1 MVAGQP
7 NGTRGN
13 ELVKRD
19 PVEVFR
25 EGTLVK
31 AGVRDA
37 LRDVRILHKRMGVA
51 MVGMVDGKLV
61 TVPPEDIVV
70 DPPHE
75 G

>member
-37 LRDVRILHKRMGVA
+37 LRDVGILHKRMGVA